1 LITKRRSQYFT
12 LAGNILLSSNVI
24 LIDKGISSMNKIIIL
39 MLGIMLSGC
48 ITTDISPQTNP
59 IVKNNQ
65 NIQVYPKWKALLE
78 GSDLKTDINYKYY
91 PKEMNL
97 SNDMLL
103 RGWVWNDF
111 LKKYVESFPLEK
123 RDDILK
129 GLTRF
134 TVDYDKVEKIIK
146 FEPLR
151 YISGPYSSNS
161 YVSLQG
167 NLTKS
172 KAYTLLKINYYG
184 NSWVFAHK
192 ITVVA
197 DDFTW
202 KSPELKF
209 YRNHSSKVWEYTFL
223 DLSNPQYRNIANK
236 IASSKEV
243 IIRFHGKQ
251 YYDDL
256 QVTPRMKKDI
266 LEMLKA
272 IDAINGKS

>member
-1 LITKRRSQYFT
+1 
-12 LAGNILLSSNVI
+12 
-24 LIDKGISSMNKIIIL
+24 